1 MNKLVDTNNSSV
13 ITRGKGWV
21 GEGKG
26 GINGDR
32 RRLDGGVNTQYSAQ
46 TTCYRIAHLKP
57 LQFY

>member
-32 RRLDGGVNTQYSAQ
+32 RRLDRGGEHAIQ